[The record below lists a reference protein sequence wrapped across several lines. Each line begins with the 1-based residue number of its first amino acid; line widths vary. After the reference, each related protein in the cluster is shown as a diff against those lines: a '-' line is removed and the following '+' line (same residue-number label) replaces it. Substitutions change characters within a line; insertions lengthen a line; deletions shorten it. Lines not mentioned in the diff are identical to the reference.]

1 MIERH
6 AFTCFSHRFV
16 RNMLI
21 FPMCCVSYSVSFDS
35 NIIFYSWV
43 PRLRKYFFL
52 NWFCRI
58 KMRTHLNWICAIDW
72 KDLSL
77 YNVQPTLWNPTGN
90 NQIITTSMQSN
101 VRIDC
106 KHLQMFLPATY
117 MDQIMHQPT
126 NRMSRAKQM
135 AENTMLTHKRTRC
148 HFHMRLTRTNK
159 KRWFSL
165 FYVKICFILFAWLLC
180 IFVRNLFIDCEFTSN
195 IVYCVC
201 VSYMRVCVILFQSV
215 VC

>member
-1 MIERH
+1 MASTEWNGFVNILYTFQWLNVMHSRV
-6 AFTCFSHRFV
+6 FLIGSV

-52 NWFCRI
+52 KWFCRI
-58 KMRTHLNWICAIDW
+58 KLRTHLNWICAIDW

-90 NQIITTSMQSN
+90 NQIITTSVQSN

-126 NRMSRAKQM
+126 NRMSRAKEM
-135 AENTMLTHKRTRC
+135 AENTTLTHKRTRNIFIC
-148 HFHMRLTRTNK
+148 DWRVQIKNDDFH
-159 KRWFSL
+159 
-165 FYVKICFILFAWLLC
+165 CF
-180 IFVRNLFIDCEFTSN
+180 
-195 IVYCVC
+195 
-201 VSYMRVCVILFQSV
+201 M
-215 VC
+215 